1 LWSPARD
8 SRLLVA
14 PAACFAGSV
23 AARCGLAKVVRSR
36 RQRCLTEGLRLS
48 EFAPL
53 SSNKQIER
61 PQWSGSVAAMVSW
74 RRLFFSASLAGR
86 MHSFQT
92 QRVSAPWRAN
102 PHNHMVHIFAI
113 GRFRWGFR
121 VIILKC
127 HNGTRCFSVD
137 HACMRA
143 DLNMHASI
151 AYPVPP
157 TASITTESPVVTVS
171 TCPFK
176 ILPRLKLI

>member
-1 LWSPARD
+1 MNLEPSNLQPPRAVLRSPLLLWSPARD

-14 PAACFAGSV
+14 PAACSAGSV

-36 RQRCLTEGLRLS
+36 RQRCLTEGLRLR

-102 PHNHMVHIFAI
+102 PHSPMVHIFAI
-113 GRFRWGFR
+113 GRFRVGFSR
-121 VIILKC
+121 D
-127 HNGTRCFSVD
+127 NS
-137 HACMRA
+137 
-143 DLNMHASI
+143 
-151 AYPVPP
+151 
-157 TASITTESPVVTVS
+157 EVS
-171 TCPFK
+171 QRDQVFFG
-176 ILPRLKLI
+176 